1 MDTFIGL
8 GIVVK
13 NNDNLEKE
21 LEGFFDFLEIYVSEM
36 EVNYPHEG
44 DYSDWRT
51 KRIFGDFTD
60 IVDDL
65 AYKGSHASFSLRVGD
80 VIYTTHLTLSN
91 QDEDLVIHLAL
102 EDSFEVKRTYEDLE
116 ILTQALTAYINNLE
130 NHMTYDYIFC
140 DNEAEYLYK
149 KERMIEL
156 GFNPYAILKLYDRSV
171 VYANWYVDGQTARDM
186 NS

>member
-21 LEGFFDFLEIYVSEM
+21 LEGFFDFLEIHVSEID
-36 EVNYPHEG
+36 VSFPHEG
-44 DYSDWRT
+44 NYSDWQT
-51 KRIFGDFTD
+51 KKVFGDFTEL
-60 IVDDL
+60 VDDL
-65 AYKGSHASFSLRVGD
+65 AFKGSQAEFSLKIGD
-80 VIYTTHLTLSN
+80 YTYKTVLTLSN
-91 QDEDLVIHLAL
+91 EQEDLVIHLAL
-102 EDSFEVKRTYEDLE
+102 EDSFTIKRSIEQLE
-116 ILTQALTAYINNLE
+116 LLTQSLSTFISNLD

-156 GFNPYAILKLYDRSV
+156 GYNPYAILKLFDRHV
-171 VYANWYVDGQTARDM
+171 VYASWYVDGQTTREKQ
-186 NS
+186 